1 MHLNTRL
8 VPTPKSRGG
17 RKRARRGLRVVGLD
31 DDLGPVRRRN
41 GKAART
47 GPDGPDAR
55 KCGAIG
61 GGRVKEC
68 KLQRVPTL
76 YAKNVAELK
85 IRNIVHLFSN
95 LLLYD
100 GGSAIR
106 IH

>member
-1 MHLNTRL
+1 MCPPL
-8 VPTPKSRGG
+8 KSR
-17 RKRARRGLRVVGLD
+17 RKEASATRRGLRVVGLD

-100 GGSAIR
+100 GGSAIL